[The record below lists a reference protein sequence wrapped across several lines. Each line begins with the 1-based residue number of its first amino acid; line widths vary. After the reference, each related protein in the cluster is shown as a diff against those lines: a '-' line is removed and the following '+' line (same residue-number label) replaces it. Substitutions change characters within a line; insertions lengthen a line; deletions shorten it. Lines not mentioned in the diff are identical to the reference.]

1 MSSLDLFE
9 GSKSIHLATVR
20 NARFEIGRG
29 NMERRTSRENYR
41 PFYDVLHFTDIT
53 RPGIANQCAHGLRRD
68 CVYLLLHVA
77 CKELG
82 EVPNQEGNVLR
93 AFA

>member
-1 MSSLDLFE
+1 VHQ
-9 GSKSIHLATVR
+9 GIHS
-20 NARFEIGRG
+20 F
-29 NMERRTSRENYR
+29 S
-41 PFYDVLHFTDIT
+41 
-53 RPGIANQCAHGLRRD
+53 RD